1 MLNPSLDDRGAF
13 LLSQLGHHV
22 SHRFTERLVPLGIE
36 PAHFGILTHLARS
49 DGCSQQELANLLRV
63 HRNAMVGLIDELE
76 EKGLIQRRVHP
87 ADRRAHAVHLT
98 ESAHTLLAAA
108 TAEAEALEEE
118 IFAPLDDA
126 ERARLIQL
134 LRRASAHAGLPRGAH
149 PGLQRR
155 RRATRSAPLPN
166 SQ

>member
-1 MLNPSLDDRGAF
+1 M
-13 LLSQLGHHV
+13 
-22 SHRFTERLVPLGIE
+22 
-36 PAHFGILTHLARS
+36 
-49 DGCSQQELANLLRV
+49 RV